1 MAALSD
7 VVIAMAAECKV
18 DDEVMK
24 WLLKSNVR
32 TIEDV
37 ATIAPTEALVD
48 ANLIEEAKN
57 EGVKAFATMGPKAAV
72 RKFWSRCRTLWTEE
86 ETAKSALSAAT
97 STALAVAASQPVA
110 PIDDGIPIKDF
121 EAIVKAWE
129 SKHGFI
135 LPDAQLLIPAQQK
148 ALWRDFNQTNPQ
160 VSYWDARQLRQK
172 SAINRKTDT
181 LIAVTQGRPL
191 EGVATISDAID
202 RTFELWSRCRAYLMT
217 LSYISICTPSWFP
230 YQSALEITDVLL
242 KLMMD
247 TYNGYCPDVATLT
260 GAWAATSMHWAEQ
273 VRISKRPPSDVFTD
287 VGRWQHK
294 WNWVPADQSAM
305 AAVEGGRPAPP
316 RSEADNKEL
325 KDRLDQMTGQVRR
338 LQSTADRGSGS
349 ERSTRNDTWPDIRE
363 PPRKVQ
369 KGAKG
374 GKGGG
379 KQGGGK
385 GGKGGFAANNND
397 RRVGRNERRARR

>member
-1 MAALSD
+1 
-7 VVIAMAAECKV
+7 
-18 DDEVMK
+18 
-24 WLLKSNVR
+24 
-32 TIEDV
+32 
-37 ATIAPTEALVD
+37 
-48 ANLIEEAKN
+48 
-57 EGVKAFATMGPKAAV
+57 
-72 RKFWSRCRTLWTEE
+72 
-86 ETAKSALSAAT
+86 
-97 STALAVAASQPVA
+97 
-110 PIDDGIPIKDF
+110 
-121 EAIVKAWE
+121 
-129 SKHGFI
+129 
-135 LPDAQLLIPAQQK
+135 
-148 ALWRDFNQTNPQ
+148 
-160 VSYWDARQLRQK
+160 
-172 SAINRKTDT
+172 
-181 LIAVTQGRPL
+181 
-191 EGVATISDAID
+191 
-202 RTFELWSRCRAYLMT
+202 MT
-217 LSYISICTPSWFP
+217 LSYISICTPGWFP

-247 TYNGYCPDVATLT
+247 TYNGYCPDVATLI

-287 VGRWQHK
+287 VGRWGHK

-338 LQSTADRGSGS
+338 LQSSADRGSGS